1 MGKDEEK
8 KTMRFWIITGIV
20 AMTAFQIPMLL
31 KKGNPKNQP
40 KGNQMEEQ
48 QERHPGWMM
57 LLIAIGLLGLL
68 LWLFDYF
75 I

>member
-1 MGKDEEK
+1 MGKDEAK

-31 KKGNPKNQP
+31 KKGKPQADK
-40 KGNQMEEQ
+40 QMEKQ

-57 LLIAIGLLGLL
+57 FLIAIGLLGLI

>member
-31 KKGNPKNQP
+31 KKGKPQADK
-40 KGNQMEEQ
+40 QMEKK
-48 QERHPGWMM
+48 QERHPGWTIF
-57 LLIAIGLLGLL
+57 LIAIGLLGLL